1 MIIALLNIVFNTSL
15 IIASLIPHRLDLY
28 NYNKNGKYCEIDYNE
43 LRKEAVKEAFV
54 HTWKGYKKFA
64 WGKDELKPLTNSS
77 NERFQNWGATLVD
90 SLTTLWLMDLKEE
103 FQEAIDEVE
112 KIDFTKSNGKVNFFE
127 TTIRYLG
134 GLIGGYDL
142 SGNKVLLNQAIK
154 LADSLLIAFD
164 SPTGYPFI
172 EIIFPDTI
180 PDKSK
185 RFVLAEIGTCQ
196 LEFTRL
202 SQITGNSKYER
213 KSMAVFD
220 KLDKLIKPTKGL
232 YPVHLHSE
240 TGKFDTKEVSFGSL
254 GDSFYEYLIKV
265 YMLTGKKD
273 TQMKRMYLEC
283 VEGFKTLIHPR
294 EDGLQYFKRIGV
306 YGYEEEIMD
315 HLSLFMGGL
324 LQYGDFVLNSK
335 EDSKLGLSLTHMGY
349 KIYNS
354 TATKLGPESLADLL
368 MVAFESPSG
377 LPYPIVNFEGNDK
390 ENYRAPEIVKFSNNG
405 PISVINSS
413 NYLRPELLESFFY
426 SWRYTKDPKYRDRAW
441 EIFEAFNKYSR
452 TSSGFSSYLN
462 VQSKKS
468 KHQHANRME
477 SFFLAETLKYL
488 YLIFSE
494 DSILDLNEFVLNTEA
509 HPFKLNSIKK

>member
-1 MIIALLNIVFNTSL
+1 MIILIINIVLNINLLLAT
-15 IIASLIPHRLDLY
+15 LIPHKLDLF
-28 NYNKNGKYCEIDYNE
+28 NYKSGKYCEIDYNE

-64 WGKDELKPLTNSS
+64 WGKDELRPLTNSS

-103 FQEAIDEVE
+103 FQEAVDEVE

-154 LADSLLIAFD
+154 LADRLLIAFD

-172 EIIFPDTI
+172 EIIFPDII

-202 SQITGNSKYER
+202 SQITGDSKYEK

-240 TGKFDTKEVSFGSL
+240 TGRFNTKEVSFGSL

-283 VEGFKTLIHPR
+283 VEGFKTLIHVR

-335 EDSKLGLSLTHMGY
+335 ENSKLGLSLTHMGF

-354 TATKLGPESLADLL
+354 TETKLGPESVLIYKFDDYITN
-368 MVAFESPSG
+368 VER
-377 LPYPIVNFEGNDK
+377 VNN
-390 ENYRAPEIVKFSNNG
+390 
-405 PISVINSS
+405 
-413 NYLRPELLESFFY
+413 LRPEFVESLFY
-426 SWRYTKDPKYRDRAW
+426 SWRFTKDQKYRDQAW
-441 EIFEAFNKYSR
+441 QIFQAFNKYSR
-452 TSSGFSSYLN
+452 TPSGFAVYSDVTDINIES
-462 VQSKKS
+462 QQKDI
-468 KHQHANRME
+468 ME
-477 SFFLAETLKYL
+477 SFFMAETLKYL
-488 YLIFSE
+488 YLIFCE
-494 DSILDLNEFVLNTEA
+494 DSVLDFNEYVLNTEA
-509 HPFKLNSIKK
+509 HPFKLNDYKY